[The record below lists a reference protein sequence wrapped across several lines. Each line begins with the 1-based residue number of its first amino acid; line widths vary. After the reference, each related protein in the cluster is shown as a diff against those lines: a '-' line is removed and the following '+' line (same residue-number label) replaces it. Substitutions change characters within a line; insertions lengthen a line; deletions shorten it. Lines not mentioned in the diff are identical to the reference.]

1 MILRKSKKPPF
12 LQKKRPTLTSRYKT
26 ISYRLIGKRL
36 TKNRRFDRLSEL
48 LKMANVKYPPGVYL
62 SLIIITGTLVTLIS
76 LILFTFLFNILLQSQ
91 NWLYYVLILTGITSG
106 ISFAFYPMVIKSKIS
121 SRRTQI
127 DHELPFILSELSILA
142 STGLTPIKI
151 MRHMAERGETTTIY
165 SEFRKIIY
173 KIDVEGKDII
183 TAISI
188 AAKET
193 PSNTFRE
200 ALWDLSN
207 MIHEG
212 GDLDEYLRKKA
223 DTTLQLK
230 RDIQKEF
237 IEKLSTYSEMYIS
250 LVLIS
255 VLFIGIAAFLL
266 DAMGSTAAGLNAD
279 SLLLLLA
286 YGLIPIAVFAIN
298 VIVSMAYSK
307 SG

>member
-1 MILRKSKKPPF
+1 VKLRKTKEQKTI
-12 LQKKRPTLTSRYKT
+12 QKKGPTIADKYKT
-26 ISYRLIGKRL
+26 LCYRLLGKRL
-36 TKNRRFDRLSEL
+36 TKNQRFERISES
-48 LKMANVKYPPGVYL
+48 LKMANVKYTAGVYL
-62 SLIIITGTLVTLIS
+62 SVIIVTGLLATLLS
-76 LILFTFLFNILLQSQ
+76 ILFFTILFYVFLNTP
-91 NWLYYVLILTGITSG
+91 NWLYFVLILTGMTGG
-106 ISFAFYPMVIKSKIS
+106 ISFAFLPMVIRSRIS
-121 SRRTQI
+121 SRKTQI
-127 DHELPFILSELSILA
+127 DHELSYTLSELSILA

-151 MRHMAERGETTTIY
+151 IRHMAERGGT
-165 SEFRKIIY
+165 SAMNNEFKKMVN

-183 TAISI
+183 TAISET
-188 AAKET
+188 AKET
-193 PSNTFRE
+193 PSTVFRE

-212 GDLDEYLRKKA
+212 GDLDEYLRQKA
-223 DTTLQLK
+223 DSTLQLK

-255 VLFIGIAAFLL
+255 VLFIGIAAFLI
-266 DAMGSTAAGLNAD
+266 DVMGSTIGGLNAD

-286 YGLIPIAVFAIN
+286 YGLIPVAVFAIN